1 MGALLR
7 GRSTEFKVM
16 IALVATI
23 VVLAAILGPVLS
35 IGGQP
40 FPRSMPLDWRQVVT
54 ARGDRLPDFSF
65 AGYHS
70 SNKSLP
76 AANSAVQVTLQATSG
91 DQTEQIQ
98 QALNQTAAASG
109 GVVLLGEGN
118 FTISSGL
125 VVPRNVT
132 LRGSGPG
139 KTHIVSIQNAP
150 VGPVIMMGDASSG
163 TASELARANIM
174 DSYVPI
180 GTSNLTVD
188 DATGFAAGQ
197 SVMVSR
203 AVTTEWVRANGM
215 ADLVRDGSE
224 QTWLDPGKL
233 IQQPNTIAAVSGNQ
247 INLTIP
253 LTDSLDAA
261 YMSPYIS
268 AYTLPSASIAA
279 EVGIEQLSLSLAT
292 SCSGSPVNDAS
303 CNGAAISF
311 ASGTIDSW
319 ARDLQLHNF
328 NFFVSVGYNASRITV
343 QDVAMHRDADVTGVA
358 LPADISI
365 TGSQVLVQDCGQYG
379 LPSARLF
386 SVMTGSLVPGP
397 NAVLRHVTQ
406 SSNQTI
412 YPHQRWA
419 FGLLVE
425 DTDVPV
431 LFVNRGTKGSGH
443 GWSMNAGVGW
453 NLRGQAKFESSPLG
467 VNWCIG
473 CNGAAAAA
481 GGLGNGTYKQSDASV
496 SPGSLFQAQ
505 LGARGL

>member
-40 FPRSMPLDWRQVVT
+40 FARSMPLDWRQVVT

-65 AGYHS
+65 VGYHS

-139 KTHIVSIQNAP
+139 KTHIVSVQNAP
-150 VGPVIMMGDASSG
+150 VGPMIMMGDASSG
-163 TASELARANIM
+163 IASELARANIM

-203 AVTTEWVRANGM
+203 AVTAEWVRANGM

-224 QTWLDPGKL
+224 QTWLD
-233 IQQPNTIAAVSGNQ
+233 VSSIFSIGNH
-247 INLTIP
+247 
-253 LTDSLDAA
+253 
-261 YMSPYIS
+261 
-268 AYTLPSASIAA
+268 
-279 EVGIEQLSLSLAT
+279 
-292 SCSGSPVNDAS
+292 
-303 CNGAAISF
+303 F
-311 ASGTIDSW
+311 
-319 ARDLQLHNF
+319 RLH
-328 NFFVSVGYNASRITV
+328 
-343 QDVAMHRDADVTGVA
+343 
-358 LPADISI
+358 
-365 TGSQVLVQDCGQYG
+365 C
-379 LPSARLF
+379 
-386 SVMTGSLVPGP
+386 
-397 NAVLRHVTQ
+397 
-406 SSNQTI
+406 
-412 YPHQRWA
+412 
-419 FGLLVE
+419 
-425 DTDVPV
+425 
-431 LFVNRGTKGSGH
+431 
-443 GWSMNAGVGW
+443 
-453 NLRGQAKFESSPLG
+453 
-467 VNWCIG
+467 
-473 CNGAAAAA
+473 
-481 GGLGNGTYKQSDASV
+481 
-496 SPGSLFQAQ
+496 
-505 LGARGL
+505 